1 MRRDTLSFAM
11 DVAAAKW
18 RAAKSENELIYHE
31 PVIPVLSDDDDNDC
45 LGNNISSSISGA
57 HSQQLERVKGASL
70 VKPIGFT
77 IDDPE
82 LLTVVINNNESS
94 YTTMTLFKDLV
105 PAATRHRAAAYRL
118 VSHRL
123 INTMLLI
130 SIKNYR
136 YIFYSNVEN
145 LDLFINFCY
154 SLCSGL
160 PHIFLTIANNLDYLI
175 LTERFLLRVYSKFT
189 S

>member
-45 LGNNISSSISGA
+45 LGNNISGA

-105 PAATRHRAAAYRL
+105 PAATRHRAAMYRL

-136 YIFYSNVEN
+136 YIFYSYVAN
-145 LDLFINFCY
+145 LDLNFCY
-154 SLCSGL
+154 SSCSGL
-160 PHIFLTIANNLDYLI
+160 PLIFLTIANNLDYLI
-175 LTERFLLRVYSKFT
+175 LTERVFT
-189 S
+189 